1 MGDLLYDPTLY
12 LLASQLDAV
21 EDLRKAT
28 ENRLRQATRS
38 VEDKDGEIR
47 GLGLPDNDPAVAA
60 TRTILEGLK
69 KLEHATV
76 LDLQRAMR
84 RHPLGAWQKRQ
95 IGVGE
100 KQLARLLAAIGDP
113 YWNTLHNRPRTVSE
127 LWAYCGLHTLPV
139 LGHVSIDT
147 QTLATENGDQLA
159 GRTPDHCSRDTQGF
173 PVRGAARRRK
183 GQRAN
188 WSTEAKT
195 RAYLIAESCTK
206 QARSPYREVYDK
218 RRAATADKIHDRPCP
233 QCNGAGKTDLI
244 ASPWRPGH
252 QHADALRIVSKAIL
266 RDLWIAARDWYRE
279 NA

>member
-12 LLASQLDAV
+12 LLSAQLDAV

-47 GLGLPDNDPAVAA
+47 GLGLPDNDPAV
-60 TRTILEGLK
+60 TTTQTILEGLK

-127 LWAYCGLHTLPV
+127 LWAYCGLHTLP
-139 LGHVSIDT
+139 LGQAGSDNHSHAAEGNQPADRAPDQDGNDT
-147 QTLATENGDQLA
+147 H
-159 GRTPDHCSRDTQGF
+159 GR

-218 RRAATADKIHDRPCP
+218 RRAATANKIHDRPCP

-244 ASPWRPGH
+244 ASPWKPGH

-266 RDLWIAARDWYRE
+266 KDLWIAARDWYRE
-279 NA
+279 HG

>member
-1 MGDLLYDPTLY
+1 MGDLLYDPALY
-12 LLASQLDAV
+12 LLSSQLDAV

-60 TRTILEGLK
+60 TRTILEGLNR
-69 KLEHATV
+69 LEHATI

-127 LWAYCGLHTLPV
+127 LWAYCGLHTLPHGQV
-139 LGHVSIDT
+139 ATDT
-147 QTLATENGDQLA
+147 QTHRAVGNQPADRAPDQE
-159 GRTPDHCSRDTQGF
+159 GRDTQMQH
-173 PVRGAARRRK
+173 VRGAARRRK

-244 ASPWRPGH
+244 TSPWRPGH

-266 RDLWIAARDWYRE
+266 KDLWIAARDWYRE
-279 NA
+279 HG

>member
-1 MGDLLYDPTLY
+1 MSDLLYDPTLY

-127 LWAYCGLHTLPV
+127 LWAYCGLHTLPHGQTAV
-139 LGHVSIDT
+139 DT
-147 QTLATENGDQLA
+147 QSPLTVGNQPADRAPDQSSSDTHA
-159 GRTPDHCSRDTQGF
+159 GGI
-173 PVRGAARRRK
+173 RGAARRRK

-188 WSTEAKT
+188 WSTNAKT
-195 RAYLIAESCTK
+195 RAYLIAESCSK
-206 QARSPYREVYDK
+206 QSRSPYRGVYDK

-266 RDLWIAARDWYRE
+266 RDLWIASRDWYRE
-279 NA
+279 HG